1 MRGSIRA
8 PGHEKHA
15 VKRTASGR
23 RVITAAKLTGKWEQS
38 MPDTKPKSGLASM
51 VTRPLLAG
59 TLAAASIAP
68 STAAADIFLRLEDT
82 QGNLTIPGESVDA
95 KHKGEI
101 DILSYSQSFKNP
113 VSSTTGTG
121 ADTGKVTCGEITVLK
136 NIDKSSP
143 KLIQEVVTGKHI
155 DKAILTFRSV
165 GRAALEYYVVSL
177 DDVLVTSIDQ
187 TDQNNPARIFER
199 VTLNAAQFKF
209 SYQQQ
214 KADGQLLPAV
224 QFEFNCRT
232 NKAG

>member
-1 MRGSIRA
+1 
-8 PGHEKHA
+8 
-15 VKRTASGR
+15 
-23 RVITAAKLTGKWEQS
+23 

-51 VTRPLLAG
+51 IGRPLLAG
-59 TLAAASIAP
+59 ALAAAAIAP
-68 STAAADIFLRLEDT
+68 ASAVADIFLRLD
-82 QGNLTIPGESVDA
+82 GVDGESTDA

-101 DILSYSQSFKNP
+101 DILSYSQSFKNA
-113 VSSTTGTG
+113 VSDATGGGGG
-121 ADTGKVTCGEITVLK
+121 AGKVTCGEITVLK

-143 KLIQEVVTGKHI
+143 KLIGQVVTGKHI
-155 DKAILTFRSV
+155 ETGTLTFRSV

-177 DDVLVTSIDQ
+177 NDVLVTSIDQ

-224 QFEFNCRT
+224 QFSVDCRA